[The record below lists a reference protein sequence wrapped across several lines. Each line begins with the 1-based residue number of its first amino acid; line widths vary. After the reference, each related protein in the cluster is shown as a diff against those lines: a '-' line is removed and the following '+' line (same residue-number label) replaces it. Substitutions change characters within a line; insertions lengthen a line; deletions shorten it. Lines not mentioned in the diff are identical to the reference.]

1 MMSKATMFKTLV
13 GTTLAALAVA
23 AGAQTFPTK
32 TVRIVIGFPPGG
44 GIDSVTRIMGPKM
57 SEILKQPV
65 VVENKPG
72 GNALPAMGEV
82 AKSSADGHTLFVG
95 TSGNLA
101 MSPIFFPNASVRVDR
116 DFVAVA
122 QTASLPFVLV
132 ANPQVPAQNARELI
146 AWIKANPGKVNYSS
160 SGNGSTLHLAGEL
173 FNDMAGTR
181 ATHIPYK
188 GSAPSI
194 ADLIG
199 GHVQFAFDSP
209 SLTMPQVKAG
219 KLRALGQTALKPVAS
234 LPGVPPIADSL
245 PGFEVLNW
253 YGMVAPK
260 GTPATAIRTIA
271 DAVKTTLADPD
282 IKARIA
288 KLGIDPVTTDPNAF
302 GNFMKS
308 ETTKWGKVIAQAKIK
323 VN

>member
-1 MMSKATMFKTLV
+1 MIKALL
-13 GTTLAALAVA
+13 GAALALVA
-23 AGAQTFPTK
+23 AVAQAQSFPNK

-44 GIDSVTRIMGPKM
+44 GIDAVTRIMAPKM
-57 SEILKQPV
+57 AEILKQAV

-72 GNALPAMGEV
+72 GNALVAMAEV
-82 AKSSADGHTLFVG
+82 AKSAPDGHTLFVG

-101 MSPIFFPNASVRVDR
+101 MSSTFFPNAPVRVDR

-122 QTASLPFVLV
+122 QTATLPFVLV
-132 ANPQVPAQNARELI
+132 VNPNVPASNARELI

-181 ATHIPYK
+181 ATHIAYK

-194 ADLIG
+194 ADLVG
-199 GHVQFAFDSP
+199 GHVHFAFDAP
-209 SLTMPQVKAG
+209 SLTMPQVNAG
-219 KLRALGQTALKPVAS
+219 KLRAIGQTALTRVDS
-234 LPGVPPIADSL
+234 LPGLAPIAESL

-260 GTPATAIRTIA
+260 GTPDAAIR
-271 DAVKTTLADPD
+271 VLAQSVRESFSDTD
-282 IKARIA
+282 VRDRIT
-288 KLGIDPVTTDPNAF
+288 KLGIDPVTTDPARF
-302 GNFMKS
+302 AQFMRD
-308 ETTKWGKVIAQAKIK
+308 ETGKWSRVITQAGIKIE
-323 VN
+323 

>member
-1 MMSKATMFKTLV
+1 MIKTLIGV
-13 GTTLAALAVA
+13 TLALTTIVA
-23 AGAQTFPTK
+23 SAQTFPGK
-32 TVRIVIGFPPGG
+32 PVRIVIGFPPGG

-72 GNALPAMGEV
+72 GNALVAMAEV
-82 AKSSADGHTLFVG
+82 AKSGADGHTLFVG

-101 MSPIFFPNASVRVDR
+101 MSPTFFPNAQVRVDR

-122 QTASLPFVLV
+122 QTATLPFVLV
-132 ANPQVPAQNARELI
+132 VNPKVPAQNAKELI
-146 AWIKANPGKVNYSS
+146 AWIKSNSGKVNYSS

-173 FNDMAGTR
+173 FNGMAGTS
-181 ATHIPYK
+181 ATHIAYK

-199 GHVQFAFDSP
+199 GHVHFAFDAP

-219 KLRALGQTALKPVAS
+219 KLRAIGQTAQTPVAS
-234 LPGVPPIADSL
+234 LPGLAPIADSL

-260 GTPATAIRTIA
+260 GTPAPAIQAIA
-271 DAVKTTLADPD
+271 QAVKLTLADAD
-282 IKARIA
+282 IKARIST
-288 KLGIDPVTTDPNAF
+288 LGIDPVTTTPEAF
-302 GNFMKS
+302 GSFMKS
-308 ETTKWGKVIAQAKIK
+308 ETTKWAGVIARAQIKI
-323 VN
+323 N